1 MANKIVL
8 VGKAAS
14 GKDYLRT
21 RLMDNGLRYGI
32 SYTTRDPRPGEVE
45 GKDYYY
51 ITVPEFMQLIEAGEI
66 IEYQIF
72 NNWYYGISRN
82 EFEASDIMIMN
93 AEAVEM
99 LPQDIR
105 KQCTV
110 IYLDIP
116 IEVRR
121 ERLMSRS
128 DQQDPMEN
136 RINLDEQQYANFTN
150 YDIRITNPDF

>member
-14 GKDYLRT
+14 GKDYLRK
-21 RLMDNGLRYGI
+21 RLMDRGLSYGI
-32 SYTTRDPRPGEVE
+32 SHTTRDPRPGEVE
-45 GKDYYY
+45 GKDYIY
-51 ITVPEFMQLIEAGEI
+51 VSVDEFMQIVNEGNI
-66 IEYQIF
+66 IEYQKF
-72 NNWYYGISRN
+72 NGWFYGITR
-82 EFEASDIMIMN
+82 EQFKKADVMIMN

-99 LPQDIR
+99 LPEDIR

-116 IEVRR
+116 LEVRR
-121 ERLMSRS
+121 QRLMARS
-128 DQQDPMEN
+128 DQQDPMEG
-136 RINLDEQQYANFTN
+136 RIQLDEQQYANFTD

>member
-14 GKDYLRT
+14 GKDYLRK

-32 SYTTRDPRPGEVE
+32 SYTTRDPRPGEVD

-51 ITVPEFMQLIEAGEI
+51 ITVPEFKKLIDAGQI

-72 NNWYYGISRN
+72 NNWYYGISRD

-93 AEAVEM
+93 AEAIEM
-99 LPQDIR
+99 LPEDIR

-116 IEVRR
+116 LEVRKQ
-121 ERLMSRS
+121 RLMSRG
-128 DQQDPMEN
+128 DQQDPMEG
-136 RINLDEQQYANFTN
+136 RLKLDEEQYANFTD

>member
-51 ITVPEFMQLIEAGEI
+51 ITVPEFMKLIDAGEI

-72 NNWYYGISRN
+72 NNWYYGISRD
-82 EFEASDIMIMN
+82 EFEASDVMIMN
-93 AEAVEM
+93 AEAIEM
-99 LPQDIR
+99 LPEDIR

-136 RINLDEQQYANFTN
+136 RIRLDEEQYANFTD

>member
-14 GKDYLRT
+14 GKDYLRK
-21 RLMDNGLRYGI
+21 RLMDKGLRYGI
-32 SYTTRDPRPGEVE
+32 SYTTRDPRPGEVH
-45 GKDYYY
+45 GQDYYY
-51 ITVPEFMQLIEAGEI
+51 TSVEEFLKLVDAGKI

-72 NNWYYGISRN
+72 NNWYYGISID
-82 EFEASDIMIMN
+82 EFNASDIMIMN

-99 LPQDIR
+99 LPEEVR
-105 KQCTV
+105 NQCTV

-128 DQQDPMEN
+128 DQQDPMEG
-136 RINLDEQQYANFTN
+136 RIQLDEQQYASFID

>member
-14 GKDYLRT
+14 GKDYLRK
-21 RLMDNGLRYGI
+21 RLIDKGLSYGI

-51 ITVPEFMQLIEAGEI
+51 ITVPEFKQLIEAGEI

-72 NNWYYGISRN
+72 NNWYYGISRD
-82 EFEASDIMIMN
+82 EFNSADVMIMN

-99 LPQDIR
+99 LPKDIR
-105 KQCTV
+105 SQCTV

-116 IEVRR
+116 LEIRKQ
-121 ERLMSRS
+121 RLMARS
-128 DQQDPMEN
+128 DQQDPMEG
-136 RINLDEQQYANFTN
+136 RLKLDEQQYANFTN